1 MSLRRDRLWLAF
13 LALGAICTV
22 LFAVNVAADLA
33 SAVIGG
39 VCVLAWAFGPR
50 LHGVRP
56 RRPWRLMTAAASFFL
71 VGIIVR
77 AMLVEQPAP
86 IAQIGDAFT
95 VCGFGFFI
103 AALVTFQSRWGMDRH
118 ALLDGLIVCIG
129 AALASTLLFVLPT
142 ASIPGR
148 PGIVTVIA
156 GLYPLLDTVTVLLVA
171 NLAFTTAVRQ
181 PSFMLMGSMMLL
193 VFCGDLGY
201 AIIGRNGDV
210 TGPRLM
216 ALPFLLAFT
225 LGGAAALH
233 PTAKALAR
241 ATPLPIQAWSLPR
254 MLLIGPAV
262 AMPFVLTVT
271 LGAETPV
278 KRWALGLGGAAIV
291 VLLLVR
297 ASDAVQ
303 SHAAAQ
309 RRFEHQAT
317 HDPLTGLPN
326 RRMLSIMVERL
337 LSEERPDR
345 GANVWM
351 FYLDL
356 DGFKLVNDSWGHP
369 AGDQLII
376 DVGTRLRHALPAAAT
391 IARVG
396 GDEFVVVQ
404 RCTEPEAMANA
415 RRIMECVERPLV
427 VVTAE
432 GGTADVVIGASMGIV
447 QSLKGG
453 GRAERAEGLAD
464 ALMRDADTAM
474 YRAKESGRNRWT
486 VFDASMR
493 DAVRERVEIE
503 VALRAAVAQ
512 EQLSIAYQPIIT
524 MTTGRP
530 AGAEAL
536 CRWQHPVRGW
546 IGPNMFIAV
555 AEDSNLISALGAWV
569 LRESVSQLARWRAD
583 GVVDDTFWMSVNVSP
598 RQLGDPVFA
607 ERLGATLRQSGVP
620 AENLVLEITESVMV
634 EGSDLT
640 ERVLVDL
647 RALGVR
653 ISVDDFGTG
662 FSALGYLRRHPVT
675 GVKIDRSFVNGL
687 GTSAEDEEI
696 VRAVVAMSSALH
708 LAVVAEGV
716 ETPAQRDV
724 LMALG
729 VPLAQ
734 GWLWGRAVDP
744 ATFAGTWS
752 DGQAGIQAVRVALP
766 AAVPSD

>member
-1 MSLRRDRLWLAF
+1 MGLRRDRLWPAF
-13 LALGAICTV
+13 LALGVVCSA
-22 LFAVNVAADLA
+22 LYAANVAAGLA
-33 SAVIGG
+33 SGVIGG
-39 VCVLAWAFGPR
+39 ACVIAWAFGPR
-50 LHGVRP
+50 LHNVRP
-56 RRPWRLMTAAASFFL
+56 RRPWRLMTAAGVFFL
-71 VGIIVR
+71 TGMIIR
-77 AMLVEQPAP
+77 PMLVEQPAP
-86 IAQIGDAFT
+86 VAQLGDMCT

-103 AALVTFQSRWGMDRH
+103 AGLVTFLNRWGMDRR

-129 AALASTLLFVLPT
+129 AALTSTLLFVLP
-142 ASIPGR
+142 AAAIPGR
-148 PGIVTVIA
+148 PLIVTLIA

-181 PSFMLMGSMMLL
+181 PAFMLLGAMMVLL
-193 VFCGDLGY
+193 LLGDLGY
-201 AIIGRNGDV
+201 AIIGREGDV
-210 TGPRLM
+210 TGPPIM

-225 LGGAAALH
+225 VGGAAALH
-233 PTAKALAR
+233 PTASALAR

-254 MLLIGPAV
+254 MLVIGPAV
-262 AMPFVLTVT
+262 AAPFVLTVT
-271 LGAETPV
+271 LGAETTA
-278 KRWALGLGGAAIV
+278 KRLALGLGGAAIV

-303 SHAAAQ
+303 SHVAAQ

-337 LSEERPDR
+337 LTEDKPVSA
-345 GANVWM
+345 ANVWM

-376 DVGTRLRHALPAAAT
+376 DVGARLRQALPATAT
-391 IARVG
+391 VARVG

-432 GGTADVVIGASMGIV
+432 GSTADVVIGASMGIV
-447 QSLKGG
+447 QSAKGAVQ
-453 GRAERAEGLAD
+453 AET
-464 ALMRDADTAM
+464 LMRDADTAM

-512 EQLSIAYQPIIT
+512 EQLSIAYQPIVA
-524 MTTGRP
+524 MSTGRP
-530 AGAEAL
+530 AGAESL

-569 LRESVSQLARWRAD
+569 LRESIRQLAVWRAE
-583 GVVDDTFWMSVNVSP
+583 GVVDDDFWMSVNVSP
-598 RQLGDPVFA
+598 RQLGDPAFA
-607 ERLGATLRQSGVP
+607 ERLGTTLRRAGVP
-620 AENLVLEITESVMV
+620 PANVVLEITESVMV

-640 ERVLVDL
+640 ERVLLEL

-687 GTSAEDEEI
+687 GSSAEDEEI

-716 ETPAQRDV
+716 ETTAQRDV
-724 LMALG
+724 LQSLG
-729 VPLAQ
+729 VLLAQ
-734 GWLWGRAVDP
+734 GWLWGKAVDP
-744 ATFAGTWS
+744 ATYAATW
-752 DGQAGIQAVRVALP
+752 AIRVATP
-766 AAVPSD
+766 AAVRSD

>member
-13 LALGAICTV
+13 LALGALCTT
-22 LFAVNVAADLA
+22 LFALDVAADLA
-33 SAVIGG
+33 SAVIGA

-50 LHGVRP
+50 LHGVHP
-56 RRPWRLMTAAASFFL
+56 RRPWRLMTAASSFFL

-77 AMLVEQPAP
+77 AMLVDQPAP
-86 IAQIGDAFT
+86 VAQIGDAFT

-103 AALVTFQSRWGMDRH
+103 GSLVTFQSRWGINRH

-129 AALASTLLFVLPT
+129 AVLASTLLFVLPT

-148 PGIVTVIA
+148 PLIVTLIA

-181 PSFMLMGSMMLL
+181 PAFMLMGAMMLL

-216 ALPFLLAFT
+216 ALPFLAAFT

-241 ATPLPIQAWSLPR
+241 ATPLPIQAWSLSR

-262 AMPFVLTVT
+262 AMPFVLTIT
-271 LGAETPV
+271 LGADTPV

-291 VLLLVR
+291 ALLLVR

-337 LSEERPDR
+337 LSEPGPDR
-345 GANVWM
+345 TANVWM

-376 DVGTRLRHALPAAAT
+376 DVGARLRHALPASAT

-432 GGTADVVIGASMGIV
+432 GATADVVIGASMGIV
-447 QSLKGG
+447 QSPRGTG
-453 GRAERAEGLAD
+453 ARQADQADQAD

-512 EQLSIAYQPIIT
+512 EQLSIAYQPIVT
-524 MTTGRP
+524 MITGRP

-569 LRESVSQLARWRAD
+569 LRESVLQLARWRVD
-583 GVVDDTFWMSVNVSP
+583 GAVDDDFWMSVNVSP
-598 RQLGDPVFA
+598 RQLGDPAFA
-607 ERLGATLRQSGVP
+607 ERLGGTLRQAGVP
-620 AENLVLEITESVMV
+620 AANLVLEITESVMV

-640 ERVLVDL
+640 ERVLVEL
-647 RALGVR
+647 RTLGVR
-653 ISVDDFGTG
+653 IAVDDFGTG

-696 VRAVVAMSSALH
+696 VRAVVAMSSALR

-724 LMALG
+724 LITLG

-734 GWLWGRAVDP
+734 GWLWGKAVDP
-744 ATFAGTWS
+744 GTFAATW
-752 DGQAGIQAVRVALP
+752 GARRAVRVALP
-766 AAVPSD
+766 ATVPSD

>member
-13 LALGAICTV
+13 LALGTV
-22 LFAVNVAADLA
+22 CSALFVLDVAADAA
-33 SAVIGG
+33 SALIG
-39 VCVLAWAFGPR
+39 VACVLAWAYGPR
-50 LHGVRP
+50 LHAVHP
-56 RRPWRLMTAAASFFL
+56 RRPWRLMTAAAAFFIA
-71 VGIIVR
+71 GIVLR
-77 AMLVEQPAP
+77 ALLLDQPAP
-86 IAQIGDAFT
+86 VAQLGDACT

-103 AALVTFQSRWGMDRH
+103 AALVTFLNRWGMDRR

-129 AALASTLLFVLPT
+129 AALASIMLFVLPA

-148 PGIVTVIA
+148 PAVVTLLA

-181 PSFMLMGSMMLL
+181 PAFMLLGAMMVLL
-193 VFCGDLGY
+193 FCGDLGY
-201 AIIGRNGDV
+201 AIIGRQGDV
-210 TGPRLM
+210 VGPRLM
-216 ALPFLLAFT
+216 ALPFLFAFT

-233 PTAKALAR
+233 PTARALGR

-262 AMPFVLTVT
+262 ASPFLLTVT
-271 LGAETPV
+271 LGADTRIE
-278 KRWALGLGGAAIV
+278 RWALGAGGAAIV
-291 VLLLVR
+291 ALLLVR

-337 LSEERPDR
+337 LGEDR
-345 GANVWM
+345 TARAADVWM

-369 AGDQLII
+369 AGDQLIV
-376 DVGTRLRHALPAAAT
+376 DVGARLRRALPPAAT
-391 IARVG
+391 IARIG

-404 RCTEPEAMANA
+404 CCTEPEAMANA
-415 RRIMECVERPLV
+415 QRIMECVERPLL
-427 VVTAE
+427 VVTAD
-432 GGTADVVIGASMGIV
+432 GGTAEIVIGASMGIV
-447 QSLKGG
+447 QAPKRTDRTGG
-453 GRAERAEGLAD
+453 ADGQAD

-474 YRAKESGRNRWT
+474 YRAKAAGRNRWT

-503 VALRAAVAQ
+503 VALRAAVAH
-512 EQLSIAYQPIIT
+512 EQLSIAYQPIVA
-524 MTTGRP
+524 MRTGRP

-569 LRESVSQLARWRAD
+569 LRESVQQLARWRAA
-583 GVVDDTFWMSVNVSP
+583 GVVDDDFWLSVNVSP
-598 RQLGDPVFA
+598 RQLGDPAFA
-607 ERLGATLRQSGVP
+607 ERLGGTLRQAGVP
-620 AENLVLEITESVMV
+620 AANLVLEITESVMV

-640 ERVLVDL
+640 ERVLVEL

-653 ISVDDFGTG
+653 IAVDDFGTG

-687 GTSAEDEEI
+687 GSSAEDEEI

-708 LAVVAEGV
+708 LTVVAEGV

-724 LMALG
+724 LMAFG

-734 GWLWGRAVDP
+734 GWLWGKAVDP
-744 ATFAGTWS
+744 ATFAATWA
-752 DGQAGIQAVRVALP
+752 DRVALSG
-766 AAVPSD
+766 AAPSD

>member
-1 MSLRRDRLWLAF
+1 MALLAIGAACT
-13 LALGAICTV
+13 ALFV
-22 LFAVNVAADLA
+22 LDVAAGPA

-50 LHGVRP
+50 LHNVRP
-56 RRPWRLMTAAASFFL
+56 RRPWRLMTGASSFFL
-71 VGIIVR
+71 VGIILR
-77 AMLVEQPAP
+77 ALLVDQPAP
-86 IAQIGDAFT
+86 VAQLGDAFT
-95 VCGFGFFI
+95 VCGFGCFI
-103 AALVTFQSRWGMDRH
+103 ASLVTFQSRWGIDRH

-129 AALASTLLFVLPT
+129 AMLASTLLFVLPA

-148 PGIVTVIA
+148 PLVVTLLA
-156 GLYPLLDTVTVLLVA
+156 GLYPLLDTITVLLVA

-181 PSFMLMGSMMLL
+181 PAFVLMGAMMVL
-193 VFCGDLGY
+193 VFAGDLGY

-216 ALPFLLAFT
+216 DLPFLLAFT

-233 PTAKALAR
+233 PTAGALSR

-262 AMPFVLTVT
+262 AGPFVLTVA
-271 LGAETPV
+271 LGADTPF
-278 KRWALGLGGAAIV
+278 KRWALGVGGAAIV
-291 VLLLVR
+291 ALLLVR
-297 ASDAVQ
+297 ASDAVH

-326 RRMLSIMVERL
+326 RRMLGIMVERL
-337 LSEERPDR
+337 LAGDR
-345 GANVWM
+345 TGPAVNVWM

-356 DGFKLVNDSWGHP
+356 DGFKLVNDSWGHT
-369 AGDQLII
+369 AGDQLIT
-376 DVGTRLRHALPAAAT
+376 DVGARLRHALPPAAT
-391 IARVG
+391 VARVG

-404 RCTEPEAMANA
+404 CCTEPEAMANA
-415 RRIMECVERPLV
+415 RRIMECVERPLT
-427 VVTAE
+427 VVTAD
-432 GGTADVVIGASMGIV
+432 GGTAEVVVGASMGIV
-447 QSLKGG
+447 QAPKGTDRTG
-453 GRAERAEGLAD
+453 DREGQAD

-474 YRAKESGRNRWT
+474 YRAKAAGRNRWT

-512 EQLSIAYQPIIT
+512 EQLSIAYQPIVA
-524 MTTGRP
+524 MHSGRP

-569 LRESVSQLARWRAD
+569 LRESVQQLARWRAD
-583 GVVDDTFWMSVNVSP
+583 HVVDDDFWMSVNVSP
-598 RQLGDPVFA
+598 RQLGDPAFA
-607 ERLGATLRQSGVP
+607 ERLGATLRQAGVP
-620 AENLVLEITESVMV
+620 AANLVLEITESVMV
-634 EGSDLT
+634 EGSGLT
-640 ERVLVDL
+640 ERVLMEL

-708 LAVVAEGV
+708 LTVVAEGV

-724 LMALG
+724 LIALG

-744 ATFAGTWS
+744 ATFAATWA
-752 DGQAGIQAVRVALP
+752 DRVALSGAAP
-766 AAVPSD
+766 AD

>member
-13 LALGAICTV
+13 LALGVLCTA
-22 LFAVNVAADLA
+22 LFALDVAADAA
-33 SAVIGG
+33 SALIG
-39 VCVLAWAFGPR
+39 VACVFAWAYGPR
-50 LHGVRP
+50 LHAVHP
-56 RRPWRLMTAAASFFL
+56 RRPWRLMTAAAVFFL
-71 VGIIVR
+71 AGIILR
-77 AMLVEQPAP
+77 ALLLDRPAP
-86 IAQIGDAFT
+86 VAQLGDVCT

-103 AALVTFQSRWGMDRH
+103 AALLMFLNRWGMDRRV
-118 ALLDGLIVCIG
+118 LLDGLIVCIG
-129 AALASTLLFVLPT
+129 AVLASTMLFVLPA

-148 PGIVTVIA
+148 PVVVTLFA

-181 PSFMLMGSMMLL
+181 PAFLLLGTMMVLL
-193 VFCGDLGY
+193 FCGDLGY
-201 AIIGRNGDV
+201 AIIGREGEI

-216 ALPFLLAFT
+216 TLPFLLAFT
-225 LGGAAALH
+225 AGGAAALH

-262 AMPFVLTVT
+262 AAPFLLTIAV
-271 LGAETPV
+271 GADTRIE
-278 KRWALGLGGAAIV
+278 RWALGAGGAAIV
-291 VLLLVR
+291 ALLLVR

-337 LSEERPDR
+337 LGEDR
-345 GANVWM
+345 NGRAANVWM

-369 AGDQLII
+369 AGDQLIA
-376 DVGTRLRHALPAAAT
+376 DVGTRLRHALPPAAT

-396 GDEFVVVQ
+396 GDEFVIVQ
-404 RCTEPEAMANA
+404 CCTEPEAMANA
-415 RRIMECVERPLV
+415 RRIMECVERPMV
-427 VVTAE
+427 VVTAD

-447 QSLKGG
+447 QAPKGTDG
-453 GRAERAEGLAD
+453 NGDFAGQAE

-474 YRAKESGRNRWT
+474 YRAKSTGRNRWT

-503 VALRAAVAQ
+503 VALRSAVAQ
-512 EQLSIAYQPIIT
+512 EQLSIAYQPIVA
-524 MTTGRP
+524 MRSGRP

-569 LRESVSQLARWRAD
+569 LRESVQQLARWRAD
-583 GVVDDTFWMSVNVSP
+583 GVVDDDFWMSVNVSP
-598 RQLGDPVFA
+598 RQLGDPAFA
-607 ERLGATLRQSGVP
+607 ERLAGTLRQAGVP
-620 AENLVLEITESVMV
+620 AANLVLEITESVMV

-640 ERVLVDL
+640 ERVLVEL

-653 ISVDDFGTG
+653 IAVDDFGTG

-687 GTSAEDEEI
+687 GSSAEDEEI
-696 VRAVVAMSSALH
+696 VRAVVAMSSALR
-708 LAVVAEGV
+708 LTVVAEGV
-716 ETPAQRDV
+716 ETGAQREV
-724 LMALG
+724 LVALG

-734 GWLWGRAVDP
+734 GWLWGKAVDP
-744 ATFAGTWS
+744 ATFAATW
-752 DGQAGIQAVRVALP
+752 AVRVALSG
-766 AAVPSD
+766 AAPSD

>member
-1 MSLRRDRLWLAF
+1 MVLRRDRLWLAL
-13 LALGAICTV
+13 LALGALCTA
-22 LFAVNVAADLA
+22 LFALDVAADLA
-33 SAVIGG
+33 SAVIGV
-39 VCVLAWAFGPR
+39 VCILAWAFGPR
-50 LHGVRP
+50 LHAVHP

-77 AMLVEQPAP
+77 AMLVDQPAP
-86 IAQIGDAFT
+86 VAQIGDAFT
-95 VCGFGFFI
+95 ICGFGFFI
-103 AALVTFQSRWGMDRH
+103 ASLVTFQSRWGMDRH
-118 ALLDGLIVCIG
+118 ALVDGLIVCIG
-129 AALASTLLFVLPT
+129 SALASTLLFVLPA

-148 PGIVTVIA
+148 PLIVTLIA

-171 NLAFTTAVRQ
+171 NLAFTTAKRQ
-181 PSFMLMGSMMLL
+181 PSFMLMGAMMVL
-193 VFCGDLGY
+193 VFAGDLGY
-201 AIIGRNGDV
+201 AIIGRHGDV
-210 TGPRLM
+210 IGPRLM

-241 ATPLPIQAWSLPR
+241 AIPLPIQAWSVPR

-262 AMPFVLTVT
+262 AVPFVLTVT
-271 LGAETPV
+271 LSADTPV

-291 VLLLVR
+291 ALLLVR
-297 ASDAVQ
+297 ASAAVQ

-317 HDPLTGLPN
+317 HDPLTDLPN

-337 LSEERPDR
+337 LGDERSHERGDR
-345 GANVWM
+345 AANVWM

-369 AGDQLII
+369 AGDQLIVA
-376 DVGTRLRHALPAAAT
+376 VGTRLRQALPDTAT

-396 GDEFVVVQ
+396 GDEFVIVQ

-415 RRIMECVERPLV
+415 RRIMECVEHPLEV
-427 VVTAE
+427 ITAE
-432 GGTADVVIGASMGIV
+432 GGSAEVVIGASMGIV
-447 QSLKGG
+447 QAPRNT
-453 GRAERAEGLAD
+453 RADRAD
-464 ALMRDADTAM
+464 SLMRDADTAM

-512 EQLSIAYQPIIT
+512 EQLSIAYQPIVA
-524 MTTGRP
+524 MDTGRP

-569 LRESVSQLARWRAD
+569 LRESLLQLARWRAD
-583 GVVDDTFWMSVNVSP
+583 GVVDDGFWMSVNVSP
-598 RQLGDPVFA
+598 RQLGDPAFA
-607 ERLGATLRQSGVP
+607 ERLGRTLRQVGVP
-620 AENLVLEITESVMV
+620 AANLVLEITESVMV

-640 ERVLVDL
+640 ERVLVEL

-716 ETPAQRDV
+716 ETEAQRDV
-724 LMALG
+724 LLALG

-744 ATFAGTWS
+744 AAFAAAW
-752 DGQAGIQAVRVALP
+752 AVRVALP
-766 AAVPSD
+766 AVAPSD

>member
-1 MSLRRDRLWLAF
+1 MSLRRDRLWLVF
-13 LALGAICTV
+13 LGLGLLCTT
-22 LFAVNVAADLA
+22 LFAAGVAPDLA
-33 SAVIGG
+33 SAVIG
-39 VCVLAWAFGPR
+39 VACVLAWGLGPR
-50 LHGVRP
+50 LHDVRP
-56 RRPWRLMTAAASFFL
+56 RRPWRMMTAAAVFFIS
-71 VGIIVR
+71 GILLR
-77 AMLVEQPAP
+77 SMLVEQPAP
-86 IAQIGDAFT
+86 VAQIGDAFT

-103 AALVTFQSRWGMDRH
+103 AALVTFLNRWGMDRR

-129 AALASTLLFVLPT
+129 AALTSTLLFVVPAAT
-142 ASIPGR
+142 VPGR
-148 PGIVTVIA
+148 PLVVTLIA
-156 GLYPLLDTVTVLLVA
+156 GLYPLLDTVTVLLVT

-181 PSFMLMGSMMLL
+181 PAFVLLGGMMVLM
-193 VFCGDLGY
+193 FCGDLGF
-201 AIIGRNGDV
+201 AIIGRHGEV
-210 TGPRLM
+210 TGPPLM
-216 ALPFLLAFT
+216 DLPFLLAFT

-233 PTAKALAR
+233 PTARALAR

-254 MLLIGPAV
+254 MLVIGPAV
-262 AMPFVLTVT
+262 AAPFILTVT
-271 LGAETPV
+271 LGADTTAL
-278 KRWALGLGGAAIV
+278 RWTLGLGGAAIV
-291 VLLLVR
+291 ALLLVR
-297 ASDAVQ
+297 AADAVH

-309 RRFEHQAT
+309 RSFEHQAT

-326 RRMLSIMVERL
+326 RRMLTLMVERL
-337 LSEERPDR
+337 LSEERPER
-345 GANVWM
+345 GAGVWM

-369 AGDQLII
+369 AGDQLIV
-376 DVGTRLRHALPAAAT
+376 DVGTRLRLALPPAAT

-415 RRIMECVERPLV
+415 RRIMECVEHPLV
-427 VVTAE
+427 VVTAD

-447 QSLKGG
+447 QSTRGSDQ
-453 GRAERAEGLAD
+453 AD
-464 ALMRDADTAM
+464 TLMRDADTAM
-474 YRAKESGRNRWT
+474 YRAKAAGRNRWT

-512 EQLSIAYQPIIT
+512 EQLSIAYQPIIAMDT
-524 MTTGRP
+524 DRP

-569 LRESVSQLARWRAD
+569 LRESVRQLAAWRAD
-583 GVVDDTFWMSVNVSP
+583 GVVDDDFWMSVNVSP
-598 RQLGDPVFA
+598 RQLGDPAFA
-607 ERLGATLRQSGVP
+607 ERLGATLRQARVP
-620 AENLVLEITESVMV
+620 AANLVLEITESVMV

-640 ERVLVDL
+640 ERVLVEL

-687 GTSAEDEEI
+687 GTSVEDEEI

-716 ETPAQRDV
+716 ETRAQREV
-724 LMALG
+724 LVALG

-734 GWLWGRAVDP
+734 GWLWGKAVDP
-744 ATFAGTWS
+744 ATFAATW
-752 DGQAGIQAVRVALP
+752 AVRVATTG
-766 AAVPSD
+766 AVRSN